1 MRSPSY
7 SPTARER
14 TDAELSEKPLKK
26 QTFLGGAAVLALS
39 TAIVK
44 IIGACYKIPLG
55 NLIGDAGFGY
65 FTTAYDIYSV
75 LLMIAT
81 TGLPVARS
89 RMISEA
95 QALQQGRQIRRI
107 YRTAQIGRASCRE
120 RVSPRV

>member
-1 MRSPSY
+1 MRFHWY
-7 SPTARER
+7 FPTKPER
-14 TDAELSEKPLKK
+14 NEPVLSDKPLKK

-75 LLMIAT
+75 LLMVAT
-81 TGLPVARS
+81 TV
-89 RMISEA
+89 
-95 QALQQGRQIRRI
+95 QALKK
-107 YRTAQIGRASCRE
+107 
-120 RVSPRV
+120 V

>member
-1 MRSPSY
+1 MS
-7 SPTARER
+7 
-14 TDAELSEKPLKK
+14 DKPLKK

-75 LLMIAT
+75 LLCAST
-81 TGLPVARS
+81 KAFRRSNACANTSCEVAR
-89 RMISEA
+89 
-95 QALQQGRQIRRI
+95 LIR
-107 YRTAQIGRASCRE
+107 T
-120 RVSPRV
+120 